1 MRNTSIQSKLKKF
14 SFSIQKK
21 ICAIFLTGETTLFS
35 ERRWGVIWQNK
46 FLLMWHWERISNSC
60 PKCDSYIS
68 SSSVTS
74 FTPPSPHPCHSNRP
88 EINIPSTLIFFFHP
102 ERDVGLQWRKWV
114 LAPTPSKRCFRF
126 QTDDLVCAIHHPVK
140 DFVFSGLP
148 LNSVTRGK
156 KQPIICADEDESLNK
171 YGDCFAQVRI
181 FNQ

>member
-14 SFSIQKK
+14 SFFIRKK

-46 FLLMWHWERISNSC
+46 FLLMWHWERISNPC

-74 FTPPSPHPCHSNRP
+74 FTPPSPHRCHSNRP

-140 DFVFSGLP
+140 DFVFFRLAI
-148 LNSVTRGK
+148 
-156 KQPIICADEDESLNK
+156 KQCDP
-171 YGDCFAQVRI
+171 G
-181 FNQ
+181 